1 MTAITISLP
10 GEPVAKG
17 RPRASLRRTRAG
29 LLRVHMHTPE
39 RTSTYEGRVRAAA
52 QEEALAMRE
61 LMTLPLTG
69 PIGVTLRITFEPPAS
84 WSRKKREAAIRG
96 EIKHVSRPD
105 IDNVVKAWLDALNGI
120 VYRDDSQI
128 VRLTATKAYG
138 PQSLVAARVR
148 GASEPVWAD
157 LDSRLTPRH
166 DGDSE

>member
-1 MTAITISLP
+1 MASITISLA

-61 LMTLPLTG
+61 LMTLPLAG
-69 PIGVTLRITFEPPAS
+69 PISITLRIVFEPPAS

-96 EIKHVSRPD
+96 EAKHVTRPD
-105 IDNVVKAWLDALNGI
+105 IDNVAKAWLDAMNGI
-120 VYRDDSQI
+120 VYLDDSQI
-128 VRLTATKAYG
+128 TMLSVTKSYG
-138 PQSLVAARVR
+138 PQSLVAARVSD
-148 GASEPVWAD
+148 ASGPSWAD
-157 LDSRLTPRH
+157 IAPKGE
-166 DGDSE
+166 GDSE